1 MAEKF
6 SVLDILE
13 AKYIQ
18 SFEVRGIEPE
28 NFYMNEEMLH
38 ILYKEIMESIIGLEL
53 SWEDAKK
60 HGLQYRGKYVLIS
73 QSLHLCEVLAI

>member
-6 SVLDILE
+6 SGLDILE

-18 SFEVRGIEPE
+18 SFEVRGIEPQ
-28 NFYMNEEMLH
+28 NFYMNEDMLH
-38 ILYKEIMESIIGLEL
+38 MLYKEIMGQLVGLEL
-53 SWEDAKK
+53 SWEEVKE

-73 QSLHLCEVLAI
+73 DSLYMGEVIAI